1 MKFFI
6 FYFHLKLTVYFI
18 FTIENECI
26 IYDEKSVNLD
36 RFEEKLIDLYCIPKK
51 PGQLII
57 RGLEIGLFKMA
68 LFNHSFYEKT
78 PNELYKQKDNYIRS
92 KPKDI
97 IYDVTDEKQD
107 ISIKFSNKDLTL
119 FKNELFF
126 LKINIQNNS
135 NAKLKRYSVFLD
147 DNDSDLHIKVDNN
160 PNSNN
165 NSKRGS
171 KVLHSSSFS
180 SHSHMSGLDNI
191 SQQYPNFYHEE
202 KPIIGNVSIF
212 KYFHRE
218 VDIFKNDSNEV
229 KDLFIQNFL

>member
-1 MKFFI
+1 M
-6 FYFHLKLTVYFI
+6 
-18 FTIENECI
+18 
-26 IYDEKSVNLD
+26 SLD

-78 PNELYKQKDNYIRS
+78 PNELYKQKDNYVRS

-97 IYDVTDEKQD
+97 IYEVTDERQD
-107 ISIKFSNKDLTL
+107 ISIRFSTKDLNL
-119 FKNELFF
+119 YKNELYF

-135 NAKLKRYSVFLD
+135 NAKIKRYTVFLD
-147 DNDSDLHIKVDNN
+147 DNDNDLHIKLDNKTI
-160 PNSNN
+160 NN
-165 NSKRGS
+165 NKRGS
-171 KVLHSSSFS
+171 KVLQNSSFN
-180 SHSHMSGLDNI
+180 SHSHIGGGMESGS
-191 SQQYPNFYHEE
+191 SQHQNFYHEE

-218 VDIFKNDSNEV
+218 VDIFKNESNEV
-229 KDLFIQNFL
+229 RYYN